1 MNNQQLILD
10 DVNYRVE
17 WGKYQERIKKQQQE
31 KVEKERVAY
40 AEIDWHDFVIVETV
54 DFQSMGYFI
63 SSITSKLVKILIEDI
78 DINCR
83 KLNSLQ
89 NGCLFCV
96 RILANFKDTSQK

>member
-54 DFQSMGYFI
+54 DFQWEGSAI
-63 SSITSKLVKILIEDI
+63 LSITSKPVTILEGHIYRK
-78 DINCR
+78 CR
-83 KLNSLQ
+83 EFNYLQ
-89 NGCLFCV
+89 
-96 RILANFKDTSQK
+96 

>member
-54 DFQSMGYFI
+54 DFQ
-63 SSITSKLVKILIEDI
+63 
-78 DINCR
+78 
-83 KLNSLQ
+83 
-89 NGCLFCV
+89 
-96 RILANFKDTSQK
+96 

>member
-1 MNNQQLILD
+1 MKYCEHFSKLVEQYNKVLIPTKQMRAKLRAEVQNQQLILD

-54 DFQSMGYFI
+54 DFQV
-63 SSITSKLVKILIEDI
+63 LVY
-78 DINCR
+78 
-83 KLNSLQ
+83 S
-89 NGCLFCV
+89 
-96 RILANFKDTSQK
+96 